1 MSLSRKG
8 SDRRNDKNRYLIIKK
23 GESNSEV
30 CPYASCAR
38 REPMELKEA
47 IAPGGVE
54 LVKVKKIADQASKV
68 IISGID
74 KIASKTNMADEFEY
88 YSMVKIMLDKRFEQ
102 ILVKRFDRQSGF

>member
-8 SDRRNDKNRYLIIKK
+8 SDRRKDENRFLIIKK
-23 GESNSEV
+23 RESKSQV

-47 IAPGGVE
+47 IAPGGTE

-88 YSMVKIMLDKRFEQ
+88 YNMVKIMLDKRFEQ
-102 ILVKRFDRQSGF
+102 ILVKRFDRHSGF

>member
-1 MSLSRKG
+1 MSLSKKEN
-8 SDRRNDKNRYLIIKK
+8 DRRKDANRFLIIKK
-23 GESNSEV
+23 RESKSQV

-47 IAPGGVE
+47 IAPGGKE
-54 LVKVKKIADQASKV
+54 LAQVKKIADQASKV

-88 YSMVKIMLDKRFEQ
+88 YNMVKIMLDKGFEQ
-102 ILVKRFDRQSGF
+102 ILVKRFDRHSGS